1 VGIGEGQAD
10 YLRGYC
16 AFKRGREETMHIA
29 LFVIIMWLL
38 AYGTFVAAS
47 YLLHLWAVQKKIVLP
62 YEQLSRKKALQV
74 ACILS
79 GAIAILVWVVGM
91 ASI

>member
-1 VGIGEGQAD
+1 
-10 YLRGYC
+10 
-16 AFKRGREETMHIA
+16 MHIA
-29 LFVIIMWLL
+29 FFVIIVWLM
-38 AYGTFVAAS
+38 AYGAFVAAS
-47 YLLHLWAVQKKIVLP
+47 YLLHSLAVQKKIVLP

-91 ASI
+91 ASM